1 MRRLDVFILVV
12 AVSNVVVMLE
22 LVRRRQL
29 REKYALLWV
38 SVGIG
43 GIALALGRRVVDRV
57 AADLGVAYGPSVVFL
72 GAIVFLL
79 LVCMHLTWEVSRLEQ
94 RTRILAEELALLR
107 GGGDAPDRDREA
119 ALAQPRPPAGRK
131 GPGGGRP
138 PSTS

>member
-12 AVSNVVVMLE
+12 AVCNVVVMLE

-94 RTRILAEELALLR
+94 RTRTLAEELALLR
-107 GGGDAPDRDREA
+107 GGGDAPPGRDPT
-119 ALAQPRPPAGRK
+119 ALAPPRTGV
-131 GPGGGRP
+131 GGTG
-138 PSTS
+138 